1 LVVYYCVC
9 VCILRVMF
17 VPISSFFLSRC
28 CSLYNE
34 HHVFFFVAR
43 FFFSS
48 FLFFFFFFYRN
59 TFALACLREFSSSN
73 SETIHLFDYTFF
85 IRMLSREIR
94 PKTQFVSTFLFLL
107 WLAEAR
113 VRKICEHFY
122 ASLPPEIEHS

>member
-1 LVVYYCVC
+1 VYYCVC

-17 VPISSFFLSRC
+17 VPVSSFFLSRC

-85 IRMLSREIR
+85 YKNVVERD
-94 PKTQFVSTFLFLL
+94 KTENTICFDISILTMTCRSKGEEDMRAFLCK
-107 WLAEAR
+107 LAAR
-113 VRKICEHFY
+113 D
-122 ASLPPEIEHS
+122 